1 MTAFT
6 SLPITEEGHD
16 DRQQKFRGVSRIL
29 GPRWAQ
35 FPTITIGLLGVQIF
49 WSLETAYSAFLSF
62 GDLDACLTL
71 ETVSP
76 YLLSLGM
83 SKSSMASVFVAEPLL
98 GLIIQPLIGLLA
110 DNSTSQ
116 FGRRR
121 PYMLVGTVICTGA
134 LLLFGFTR
142 PVASIFTGWDND
154 TVSRL
159 YYTLD
164 IVDVI

>member
-1 MTAFT
+1 MTGFT
-6 SLPITEEGHD
+6 SLPIAEEGHD
-16 DRQQKFRGVSRIL
+16 DRQQKFRGVARIL

-49 WSLETAYSAFLSF
+49 WSLETAYSALLSF
-62 GDLDACLTL
+62 VDSDGCLTL
-71 ETVSP
+71 GIVSP
-76 YLLSLGM
+76 YLLSLGL
-83 SKSSMASVFVAEPLL
+83 SKSSMATVFAAEPILS
-98 GLIIQPLIGLLA
+98 LIVQPLMGLLA
-110 DNSTSQ
+110 DNCTSR

-121 PYMLVGTVICTGA
+121 PYMLSGTVICTAA

-159 YYTLD
+159 
-164 IVDVI
+164 